1 MVSAMEH
8 HESPMKTV
16 TTSFAEF
23 EFSPRSV
30 RPRLDLL
37 RCPVAVSPAALVLGA
52 ERVPK
57 AHREQALQP
66 EQQVGKFTKG

>member
-8 HESPMKTV
+8 HESPMKRV
-16 TTSFAEF
+16 TTSFADF

-37 RCPVAVSPAALVLGA
+37 RCPMAVSPAAIVLGA

>member
-8 HESPMKTV
+8 RESPMKRV
-16 TTSFAEF
+16 TTSFADF

-57 AHREQALQP
+57 ARREQALQP
-66 EQQVGKFTKG
+66 EQQVGKFT